1 MAIFGCFGY
10 LTQYSQNVGMSIAI
24 VCMVNNTSVDL
35 LNQTNNFTSVN
46 QSFVDYSNVSFDI
59 KLIKKLKN

>member
-10 LTQYSQNVGMSIAI
+10 LAQYSQNVGMSIAI
-24 VCMVNNTSVDL
+24 VCMVNNTSVDR
-35 LNQTNNFTSVN
+35 LNQTNNFTSIN

-59 KLIKKLKN
+59 KLKKK